1 MKNLEIYLV
10 LCEAATAQYWKK
22 IFNIKFSLGLETPF
36 EYHLLSIE
44 TLLPYPA
51 RLLHPQYWKI
61 KSSEKLQAVFKGPDF

>member
-10 LCEAATAQYWKK
+10 LREAATAQYWKK

-36 EYHLLSIE
+36 EHHLLSIE

-51 RLLHPQYWKI
+51 RLLHR
-61 KSSEKLQAVFKGPDF
+61 